1 MVKRLLVVL
10 LVGLALP
17 TASSRV
23 FYLGLELSATTALY
37 NADYPYLIGLRLG
50 VPLTEHL
57 EVRAALDTAIFKN
70 VIQAD
75 VLYQVT
81 AEGVR
86 WYAGAGPEYV
96 NQTYLSTFSGE
107 ESYGVHATIGVERVG
122 PIGLFTEL
130 QLAFAF
136 GPAAFWGRFGF
147 GFNVH
152 F

>member
-1 MVKRLLVVL
+1 
-10 LVGLALP
+10 
-17 TASSRV
+17 
-23 FYLGLELSATTALY
+23 LGLKLSATTALY

-50 VPLTEHL
+50 VPLTEQS
-57 EVRAALDTAIFKN
+57 EVRAALDTATLKN
-70 VIQAD
+70 VIQAN
-75 VLYQVT
+75 VLYQMT

-107 ESYGVHATIGVERVG
+107 ESYGVHATIGVERAG

-130 QLAFAF
+130 QPALAF

-147 GFNVH
+147 GLNVH